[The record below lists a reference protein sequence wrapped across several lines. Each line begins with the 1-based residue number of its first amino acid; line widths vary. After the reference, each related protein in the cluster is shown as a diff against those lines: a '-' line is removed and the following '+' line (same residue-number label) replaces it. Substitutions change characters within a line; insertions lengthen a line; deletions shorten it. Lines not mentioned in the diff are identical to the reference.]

1 MNQENKVWLKNKI
14 NTNMGLELESL
25 LKNNFLIIPGAH
37 DAISALLAKKAGFSA
52 LYLSGGALS
61 SSLGMPDI
69 GIISMDELV
78 NRTKQIVSVTNL
90 PVIVDGDT
98 GYGEIV
104 NVIRLVRELESVGAA
119 AIQIE
124 DQILPKKCGH
134 LNGKQI
140 ISKQDMMAKIQAAS
154 EASNNIKIIART
166 DSVQTDGIDSAIER
180 AKGYVK
186 SGADIIFPEALNS
199 KHDFK
204 KFSDNI
210 DVPILANM
218 TEFGITPDIKV
229 EDLELSGVK
238 MAIWPVSSLR
248 VSLKSVETFYNKLK
262 KEKNSQSSLN
272 QMFTRS
278 ELYEL
283 LNYDAYEELDKNI
296 IKTILPD

>member
-1 MNQENKVWLKNKI
+1 MNQESKIWLKNKT
-14 NTNMGLELESL
+14 NTNMALELEKLFKS
-25 LKNNFLIIPGAH
+25 NFLIIPGAH
-37 DAISALLAKKAGFSA
+37 DAISALLAKKAGFKA

-69 GIISMDELV
+69 GIITMEELV

-90 PVIVDGDT
+90 PIIVDGDT
-98 GYGEIV
+98 GYGEVV
-104 NVIRLVRELESVGAA
+104 NVIRLVREIESVGAA

-140 ISKQDMMAKIQAAS
+140 ISKQEMMVKIQAAS
-154 EASNNIKIIART
+154 EASNNLKIIART
-166 DSVQTDGIDSAIER
+166 DSVQNEGIESAIER
-180 AKGYVK
+180 AKDYVN
-186 SGADIIFPEALNS
+186 SGADIIFPEALTS
-199 KHDFK
+199 KEDFK
-204 KFSDNI
+204 KFSKNVDA
-210 DVPILANM
+210 PILANM

-229 EDLELSGVK
+229 KDLESSGVK

-248 VSLKSVETFYNKLK
+248 VTLKSVEKFYNKLK
-262 KEKNSQSSLN
+262 KEKTSQSSLN
-272 QMFTRS
+272 DMYTRS

-283 LNYDAYEELDKNI
+283 LNYNAYEELDQKI

>member
-1 MNQENKVWLKNKI
+1 MNQESKIWLKNKT
-14 NTNMGLELESL
+14 NTNMGLELEILFKS
-25 LKNNFLIIPGAH
+25 NFLIIPGAH
-37 DAISALLAKKAGFSA
+37 DAISALLAKKAGFKA

-69 GIISMDELV
+69 GIITMEELV

-98 GYGEIV
+98 GYGELV
-104 NVIRLVRELESVGAA
+104 NVIRLVREIESVGAA

-140 ISKQDMMAKIQAAS
+140 ISKQEMMVKIQAAS
-154 EASNNIKIIART
+154 EASNNLKIIART
-166 DSVQTDGIDSAIER
+166 DSVQNEGIESAIER
-180 AKGYVK
+180 AKDYVN
-186 SGADIIFPEALNS
+186 SGADIIFPEALTS
-199 KHDFK
+199 KEDFK
-204 KFSDNI
+204 KFSKNVDA
-210 DVPILANM
+210 PILANM
-218 TEFGITPDIKV
+218 TEFGITPDIKIK
-229 EDLELSGVK
+229 DLESSGVK

-248 VSLKSVETFYNKLK
+248 VTLKSVEKFYNKLK
-262 KEKNSQSSLN
+262 KEKTSQSSLN
-272 QMFTRS
+272 DMYTRS

-283 LNYDAYEELDKNI
+283 LNYNAYEELDQKI

>member
-25 LKNNFLIIPGAH
+25 LKNKFLIIPGAH

-61 SSLGMPDI
+61 TSLGMPDI

-98 GYGEIV
+98 GYGEIL

-186 SGADIIFPEALNS
+186 SGADIIFPEALTS

-283 LNYDAYEELDKNI
+283 LNYDAYEELDKSI

>member
-1 MNQENKVWLKNKI
+1 MNQEDKVWLKNKI

-98 GYGEIV
+98 GYGEVV
-104 NVIRLVRELESVGAA
+104 NVIRLVKEIESVGAA
-119 AIQIE
+119 ALQIE

-140 ISKQDMMAKIQAAS
+140 ISKQEMMVKIKAAS
-154 EASNNIKIIART
+154 ETSNNLKIIART
-166 DSVQTDGIDSAIER
+166 DSVQIEGIDSAIER
-180 AKGYVK
+180 AKDYVH
-186 SGADIIFPEALNS
+186 SGADIIFPEALTS
-199 KHDFK
+199 KEDFK
-204 KFSDNI
+204 RFSKNI

-218 TEFGITPDIKV
+218 TEFGVTPNIDL
-229 EDLELSGVK
+229 EDLKLSGVK

-248 VSLKSVETFYNKLK
+248 VALKSVEKFYNKLR
-262 KEKNSQSSLN
+262 KEQTSQSSLN
-272 QMFTRS
+272 EMFSRS
-278 ELYEL
+278 ELYDL
-283 LNYDAYEELDKNI
+283 LNYNAYEELDKNI

>member
-1 MNQENKVWLKNKI
+1 MNQENKVWIKNKI
-14 NTNMGLELESL
+14 NSNMGLELECL
-25 LKNNFLIIPGAH
+25 IKKKFLIIPGAH
-37 DAISALLAKKAGFSA
+37 DAISGLLAKKAGFKA

-69 GIISMDELV
+69 GIITMDELV

-90 PVIVDGDT
+90 PLIVDGDT

-186 SGADIIFPEALNS
+186 SGADIIFPEALTS
-199 KHDFK
+199 KQDFK
-204 KFSDNI
+204 KFSDKI

-218 TEFGITPDIKV
+218 TEFGVTPDINVK
-229 EDLELSGVK
+229 DLELSGVK

-248 VSLKSVETFYNKLK
+248 VTLKSVEKFYNKLK

>member
-14 NTNMGLELESL
+14 NINMGLELESL
-25 LKNNFLIIPGAH
+25 FKDNFLIIPGAH

-61 SSLGMPDI
+61 TSLGMPDI
-69 GIISMDELV
+69 GIISMDQLV

-90 PVIVDGDT
+90 PIIVDGDT
-98 GYGEIV
+98 GYGEVV
-104 NVIRLVRELESVGAA
+104 NVIRLVSEIESVGAA

-140 ISKQDMMAKIQAAS
+140 ISKQEMMVKIQAAS
-154 EASNNIKIIART
+154 EASNNLKIIART
-166 DSVQTDGIDSAIER
+166 DSVQNEGIESAIER
-180 AKGYVK
+180 AKDYVN
-186 SGADIIFPEALNS
+186 SGADIIFPEALTS
-199 KHDFK
+199 KEDFK
-204 KFSDNI
+204 KFSKNV

-218 TEFGITPDIKV
+218 TEFGITPDIKIK
-229 EDLELSGVK
+229 DLESSGVK

-248 VSLKSVETFYNKLK
+248 VTLKSVEKFYNKLK
-262 KEKNSQSSLN
+262 KEKTSQSSLN
-272 QMFTRS
+272 DMYTRS

-283 LNYDAYEELDKNI
+283 LNYNAYEELDQKI

>member
-1 MNQENKVWLKNKI
+1 MSQENQIWLKKKS

-25 LKNNFLIIPGAH
+25 FKSDFLIIPGAH
-37 DAISALLAKKAGFSA
+37 DAISALLAKKAGFKA

-69 GIISMDELV
+69 GIITMDELI

-90 PVIVDGDT
+90 PIIVDGDT
-98 GYGEIV
+98 GYGEVV
-104 NVIRLVRELESVGAA
+104 NVIRLVKEIESVGAA

-140 ISKQDMMAKIQAAS
+140 ISKQEMMLKIQAAS
-154 EASNNIKIIART
+154 ETSNNIKIIART
-166 DSVQTDGIDSAIER
+166 DAVQIEGIDLAIER
-180 AKGYVK
+180 AKEYVK
-186 SGADIIFPEALNS
+186 SGADIIFPEALSS
-199 KHDFK
+199 KEDFK
-204 KFSDNI
+204 KFSNAI
-210 DVPILANM
+210 KVPILSNM
-218 TEFGITPDIKV
+218 TEFGITPQISVK
-229 EDLELSGVK
+229 DLKSAGVK

-248 VSLKSVETFYNKLK
+248 VALKSIEKFYNILK
-262 KEKNSQSSLN
+262 KEKNSQRSLN
-272 QMFTRS
+272 EMFTRS

-283 LNYDAYEELDKNI
+283 LNYNAYEELDKNI

>member
-98 GYGEIV
+98 GYGEVV
-104 NVIRLVRELESVGAA
+104 NVIRLVKEIESVGAA
-119 AIQIE
+119 ALQIE

-140 ISKQDMMAKIQAAS
+140 ISKQEMMVKIKAAS
-154 EASNNIKIIART
+154 ETSKAS
-166 DSVQTDGIDSAIER
+166 
-180 AKGYVK
+180 
-186 SGADIIFPEALNS
+186 FC
-199 KHDFK
+199 F
-204 KFSDNI
+204 F
-210 DVPILANM
+210 
-218 TEFGITPDIKV
+218 
-229 EDLELSGVK
+229 
-238 MAIWPVSSLR
+238 
-248 VSLKSVETFYNKLK
+248 
-262 KEKNSQSSLN
+262 
-272 QMFTRS
+272 
-278 ELYEL
+278 
-283 LNYDAYEELDKNI
+283 
-296 IKTILPD
+296 

>member
-1 MNQENKVWLKNKI
+1 MNQNNNIWLKNKT
-14 NTNMGLELESL
+14 NTNMGLELEILFKS
-25 LKNNFLIIPGAH
+25 NFLIIPGAH
-37 DAISALLAKKAGFSA
+37 DAISALLAKKAGFKA

-69 GIISMDELV
+69 GIITMDELV

-98 GYGEIV
+98 GYGEVV
-104 NVIRLVRELESVGAA
+104 NVIRLVREIESVGAA
-119 AIQIE
+119 GIQIE

-140 ISKQDMMAKIQAAS
+140 ISKQEMMAKIQAAS
-154 EASNNIKIIART
+154 EASNNVKIIART
-166 DSVQTDGIDSAIER
+166 DSVQTEGIDSAIER
-180 AKGYVK
+180 AKDYVHA
-186 SGADIIFPEALNS
+186 GADIIFPEALAS
-199 KHDFK
+199 KEDFK
-204 KFSDNI
+204 KFSKNI

-218 TEFGITPDIKV
+218 TEFGVTPDINVK
-229 EDLELSGVK
+229 DLELSGVN

-248 VSLKSVETFYNKLK
+248 VTLKSIEKFYNKLIN
-262 KEKNSQSSLN
+262 EKSSQSSIN
-272 QMFTRS
+272 EMFTRS

-283 LNYDAYEELDKNI
+283 LNYNAYEELDENI

>member
-1 MNQENKVWLKNKI
+1 MNQDSNIWLKNKT
-14 NTNMGLELESL
+14 NTNMGLELEILFKS
-25 LKNNFLIIPGAH
+25 NFLIIPGAH
-37 DAISALLAKKAGFSA
+37 DAISALLAKKAGFKA

-69 GIISMDELV
+69 GIITMDELV

-98 GYGEIV
+98 GYGEVV
-104 NVIRLVRELESVGAA
+104 NVIRLVREIESVGAA
-119 AIQIE
+119 GIQIE

-140 ISKQDMMAKIQAAS
+140 ISKQEMMAKIQAAS
-154 EASNNIKIIART
+154 ETSNNIKIIART
-166 DSVQTDGIDSAIER
+166 DSVQTEGIDAAIER
-180 AKGYVK
+180 AKDYVHA
-186 SGADIIFPEALNS
+186 GADIIFPEALTS
-199 KHDFK
+199 KEDFK
-204 KFSDNI
+204 KFSKNI

-218 TEFGITPDIKV
+218 TEFGVTPDINVK
-229 EDLELSGVK
+229 DLESSGVN

-248 VSLKSVETFYNKLK
+248 ITLKSIEKFYNKLI
-262 KEKNSQSSLN
+262 KEQSSQSSIN
-272 QMFTRS
+272 EMFTRS

>member
-98 GYGEIV
+98 GYGEVV
-104 NVIRLVRELESVGAA
+104 NVIRLVKEIESVGAA
-119 AIQIE
+119 ALQIE

-140 ISKQDMMAKIQAAS
+140 ISKQEMMVKIKAAS
-154 EASNNIKIIART
+154 ETSNNLKIIART
-166 DSVQTDGIDSAIER
+166 DSVQIEGIDSAIER
-180 AKGYVK
+180 AKDYVH
-186 SGADIIFPEALNS
+186 SGADIIFPEALTS
-199 KHDFK
+199 KEDFK
-204 KFSDNI
+204 RFSKNI

-218 TEFGITPDIKV
+218 TEFGVTPNIDL
-229 EDLELSGVK
+229 EDLKLSGVK

-248 VSLKSVETFYNKLK
+248 VALKSVEKFYNKLR
-262 KEKNSQSSLN
+262 KEQTSQSSLN
-272 QMFTRS
+272 EMFSRS
-278 ELYEL
+278 ELYDL
-283 LNYDAYEELDKNI
+283 LNYNAYEELDKNI

>member
-1 MNQENKVWLKNKI
+1 MNQENKVWIKNKI
-14 NTNMGLELESL
+14 NSNMGLELESL
-25 LKNNFLIIPGAH
+25 IKKKFLIIPGAH
-37 DAISALLAKKAGFSA
+37 DAISGLLAKKAGFKA

-69 GIISMDELV
+69 GIITMDELV

-90 PVIVDGDT
+90 PLIVDGDT

-124 DQILPKKCGH
+124 DQVLPKKCGH

-186 SGADIIFPEALNS
+186 SGADIIFPEALTS
-199 KHDFK
+199 KQDFK
-204 KFSDNI
+204 KFSDKI

-218 TEFGITPDIKV
+218 TEFGVTPDINVK
-229 EDLELSGVK
+229 DLELSGVK

-248 VSLKSVETFYNKLK
+248 VTLKSVEKFYNKLK

>member
-1 MNQENKVWLKNKI
+1 MNQESKIWLKNKT
-14 NTNMGLELESL
+14 NTNMALELEKLFKS
-25 LKNNFLIIPGAH
+25 NFLIIPGAH
-37 DAISALLAKKAGFSA
+37 DAISALLAKKAGFKA

-69 GIISMDELV
+69 GIITMEELV

-90 PVIVDGDT
+90 PIIVDGDT
-98 GYGEIV
+98 GYGEVV
-104 NVIRLVRELESVGAA
+104 NVIRLVREIESVGAA

-140 ISKQDMMAKIQAAS
+140 ISKQEMMAKIQAAS
-154 EASNNIKIIART
+154 EASNNLKIIART
-166 DSVQTDGIDSAIER
+166 DSVQNEGIDSAIER
-180 AKGYVK
+180 AKDYVN
-186 SGADIIFPEALNS
+186 SGADIIFPEALTS
-199 KHDFK
+199 KEDFK
-204 KFSDNI
+204 KFSKNVDA
-210 DVPILANM
+210 PILANM

-229 EDLELSGVK
+229 KDLESSGVK

-248 VSLKSVETFYNKLK
+248 VTLKSVEKFYNKLK
-262 KEKNSQSSLN
+262 KEKTSQSSLN
-272 QMFTRS
+272 DMYTRS

-283 LNYDAYEELDKNI
+283 LNYNAYEELDQKI